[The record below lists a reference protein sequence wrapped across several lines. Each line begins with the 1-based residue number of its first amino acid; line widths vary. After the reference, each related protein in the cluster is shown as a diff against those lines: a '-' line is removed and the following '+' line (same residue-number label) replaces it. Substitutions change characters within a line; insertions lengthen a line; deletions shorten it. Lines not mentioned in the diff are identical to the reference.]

1 MGLYFAPL
9 CGYFLFVIITIGMV
23 SRRGLPLERGILA
36 IVTLT
41 MVSFPLK
48 ELGSQLIL
56 HIFFDPGVISEM
68 LHQNHVTL
76 DYTAALLR
84 LVAWEQRGV
93 SLVSGSAL

>member
-1 MGLYFAPL
+1 
-9 CGYFLFVIITIGMV
+9 
-23 SRRGLPLERGILA
+23 
-36 IVTLT
+36 VTLT